1 MMSLY
6 VTVTIFSELFLSKSV
21 SQSVGACSTV
31 KWMKR
36 QKLRRNQS
44 GIALD
49 ASASFSA
56 RKLITD

>member
-1 MMSLY
+1 MMSLHG
-6 VTVTIFSELFLSKSV
+6 TVLIFSELFVSKSV
-21 SQSVGACSTV
+21 SQSVGACSSV

-36 QKLRRNQS
+36 RKLRRNQN

-49 ASASFSA
+49 ALASFSA